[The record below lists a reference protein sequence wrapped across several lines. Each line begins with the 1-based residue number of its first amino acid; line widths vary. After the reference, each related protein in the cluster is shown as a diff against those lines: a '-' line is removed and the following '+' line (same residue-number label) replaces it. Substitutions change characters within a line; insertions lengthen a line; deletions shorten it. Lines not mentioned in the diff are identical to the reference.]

1 MSKARPFSRPIYI
14 TRPILPDLNQFKDQL
29 EQVWQNQ
36 WLTNNGLQHQQ
47 LEKKLRSILQVPYL
61 SLFNNG
67 TNALLTA
74 IKVLSLQGEVITTPF
89 SFPATPHVI
98 SWNNLQPVFC
108 DIDPKTMNID
118 TDKIESLITK
128 KTSAILAVHVFG
140 TPCDVEKIQ
149 KIADK
154 YNLKVIYDAAH
165 AFGGKINGVGIG
177 NFGDVSMFSFHATK
191 LFHTAEGGALTF
203 KDVKLKTKIDLLKNF
218 GIKNE
223 EEVVDIGINGKMNEI
238 QAVLGLLVLKH
249 IKKERTKRKKILEEY
264 KKHLHDIKGISY
276 LEYNPHIK
284 PSYQYFV
291 IRIDEKGFGRSRDN
305 VYEKF
310 KKYNVFTRKYFYPLC
325 SQYPHYKN
333 LPSSKKSC
341 LPIAHK
347 VVEETLSLPF
357 YGDLSLKDVEKIC
370 NILKSFQ
377 L

>member
-1 MSKARPFSRPIYI
+1 MSKPKPFSRPIYI

-29 EQVWQNQ
+29 KQVWQNQ

-47 LEKKLRSILQVPYL
+47 LEKKLQSVLEVPYL

-74 IKVLSLQGEVITTPF
+74 IKVLNLQGEVITTPF
-89 SFPATPHVI
+89 TFPATSHAL

-108 DIDPKTMNID
+108 DIDPVTMNID
-118 TDKIESLITK
+118 ADKIESLVTK

-140 TPCDVEKIQ
+140 SPCDIEKIQ

-154 YNLKVIYDAAH
+154 HNLKVIYDAAH
-165 AFGGKINGVGIG
+165 AFGVKIDGVGIG
-177 NFGDVSMFSFHATK
+177 NFGDISMFSFHATK
-191 LFHTAEGGALTF
+191 LFHTAEGGALAL
-203 KDVKLKTKIDLLKNF
+203 KDIKLKTKIDLLKNF

-223 EEVVDIGINGKMNEI
+223 EMVIENGINGKMNEI
-238 QAVLGLLVLKH
+238 QAALGLLVLKH
-249 IKKERTKRKKILEEY
+249 IKKERRKRKKILEVY
-264 KKHLHDIKGISY
+264 KEHLHYIKGISY
-276 LEYNPHIK
+276 LEYSPHIK

-291 IRIDEKGFGRSRDN
+291 IRIDQKELGQSRDD

-333 LPSSKKSC
+333 LPSSKKSS

-347 VVEETLSLPF
+347 VVEEVLSLPF
-357 YGDLSLKDVEKIC
+357 YGNLSLKDVGKIC